1 MKTDTHSHAHLCT
14 KHFEKHCDMTTLLKY
29 IHKYYHDYTFE
40 ICICGG
46 ALTPPA
52 PPSELPLIMMFLTLV
67 YYYAQILKLSSV
79 QSVISDTSQLTDS
92 ASTDSSPFEY

>member
-1 MKTDTHSHAHLCT
+1 
-14 KHFEKHCDMTTLLKY
+14 MTTLLKY

-52 PPSELPLIMMFLTLV
+52 PPSELSLIMMFLTLV
-67 YYYAQILKLSSV
+67 YYYTQILKLSSV
-79 QSVISDTSQLTDS
+79 QSVIFDSSQLIDS
-92 ASTDSSPFEY
+92 ASTDSSPFQY